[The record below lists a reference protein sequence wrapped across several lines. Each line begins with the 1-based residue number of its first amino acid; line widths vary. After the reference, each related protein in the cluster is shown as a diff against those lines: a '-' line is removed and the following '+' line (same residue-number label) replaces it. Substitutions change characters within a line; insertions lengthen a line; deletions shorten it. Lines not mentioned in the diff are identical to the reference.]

1 MNHYGIMSIKVART
15 FIRFLNK
22 LGIQEAR
29 IDNDLIF
36 CKNLVTSL
44 DREFTHQ
51 NLNARAFRMDVTKH
65 YLLFLEKLLVPPVH
79 DPTHYWPVSTHGF
92 VTRME
97 VLDPEGTAATARLLG
112 VGIVKHK
119 TLPLE
124 TVGEVQDKTT
134 EEKGAFLVNYYNGS
148 IAFKD
153 FVALADL
160 AKAKLVTKT

>member
-15 FIRFLNK
+15 FLRLLFK
-22 LGIQEAR
+22 LGIQEV
-29 IDNDLIF
+29 DNDLLF
-36 CKNLVTSL
+36 SKNLVNNL
-44 DREFTHQ
+44 DKELTHQ
-51 NLNARAFRMDVTKH
+51 SINARAIRMASTTA
-65 YLLFLEKLLVPPVH
+65 FLRLIEKLNPPPKH
-79 DPTHYWPVSTHGF
+79 DPEFYRFSTHGF

-97 VLDPEGTAATARLLG
+97 VLDPEGTAAAARLFG

-148 IAFKD
+148 ITFKD

-160 AKAKLVTKT
+160 TKAKFVTKT